1 MVSTYSLVTINY
13 LHPEV
18 FSLTPG
24 LGFQITSEHQV
35 SFLGK
40 KMEVNKQTKTRLV
53 EKQPNKI
60 IAE

>member
-1 MVSTYSLVTINY
+1 MVSTYSLVTIKH

-18 FSLTPG
+18 SLTPG
-24 LGFQITSEHQV
+24 LGLQITSEHQV

-40 KMEVNKQTKTRLV
+40 KMEVNKQNKTRSV